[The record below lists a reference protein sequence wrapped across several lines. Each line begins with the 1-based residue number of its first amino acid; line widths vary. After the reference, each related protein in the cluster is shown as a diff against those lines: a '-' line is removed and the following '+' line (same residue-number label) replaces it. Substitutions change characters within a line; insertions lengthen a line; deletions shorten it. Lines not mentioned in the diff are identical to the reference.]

1 MTGSTR
7 RGFLGFLAAA
17 PMAIP
22 AAVKAAGASKL
33 ATGGVIRNGAF
44 TVSADSFVISHDQ
57 FAGVIDTAKRVAV
70 NEIKL
75 KFNADDLDRAIEEM
89 KEIQMRDFATD
100 VNMLTPHDGMVKPT
114 QALRDLMRESR
125 RGDWMQTVSGVE
137 FYPLDPRPQEIHIED
152 IAHSLSMLCRYGG
165 HAHTF
170 YSVAEHC
177 VHVANA
183 APDELKLTALM
194 HDASEAYLTDV
205 IRPVKP
211 FLSNYISFENR
222 LMRAIADRFDFQW
235 PMPPEVKRLDNAILV
250 DERDQAMTRPPRD
263 WNLPEPALGIELQ
276 FWTPQK
282 ARYEFLASFQ
292 RFGGHIC

>member
-7 RGFLGFLAAA
+7 RGFLGLLAAT

-22 AAVKAAGASKL
+22 AAVKAASASNSAAVELVRGKDL
-33 ATGGVIRNGAF
+33 FDPIWTATFDGNAKPVLEPLK
-44 TVSADSFVISHDQ
+44 ISITPDER
-57 FAGVIDTAKRVAV
+57 I
-70 NEIKL
+70 L
-75 KFNADDLDRAIEEM
+75 RAIEEM

-100 VNMLTPHDGMVKPT
+100 VNMLTPHDGMAKPT

-165 HAHTF
+165 HSHTF

-194 HDASEAYLTDV
+194 HDASEAYLTDI

-263 WNLPEPALGIELQ
+263 WNLPEPALGVELQ